1 MGLSP
6 HPSQDCPT
14 LLDLEVMDLFIHLN
28 VCHVWQCECYVT
40 VCIVGEPPAPTL
52 PATHTGLE
60 NVSSL
65 QPPRL
70 LQPLLCPAIC
80 LKLFIVYI
88 EIFASIFQNFL
99 LLLQT
104 YQTLHIC
111 STIYNSLLKLALNT
125 SREDNILK
133 VLHKTSPCCP
143 HHSCLNKSFICLL
156 TGVNISGNSFN
167 NSGLDFRK
175 QLIVFR
181 TSFMRTFQC

>member
-1 MGLSP
+1 MLHNTAPASSAGSQCVLP
-6 HPSQDCPT
+6 HS
-14 LLDLEVMDLFIHLN
+14 LL
-28 VCHVWQCECYVT
+28 QS
-40 VCIVGEPPAPTL
+40 AS
-52 PATHTGLE
+52 A
-60 NVSSL
+60 SSL
-65 QPPRL
+65 L
-70 LQPLLCPAIC
+70 L
-80 LKLFIVYI
+80 LFIVYI

-99 LLLQT
+99 LLVET

-156 TGVNISGNSFN
+156 TGVNISGNPFN